1 MSRSLSIL
9 LPVFNAQSY
18 LEHTVLSLL
27 DVVPELTSDFEVLI
41 IDNGSSDDTADT
53 AQSLVARYPQLR
65 LIQNQRRLGAQA
77 AINAGLAV
85 ARGDVVF
92 LREDGTRLDLAH
104 IGSLWRRMG
113 RRIGCIFRN
122 SGIRNLPGRI
132 PRFAARR
139 RTRWITIRSTKR

>member
-1 MSRSLSIL
+1 M

-18 LEHTVLSLL
+18 LEQTVLSLL

-41 IDNGSSDDTADT
+41 IDNGSSDDTADA

-65 LIQNQRRLGAQA
+65 LIQNQRRLGSQA
-77 AINAGLAV
+77 AIGAGLAV
-85 ARGDVVF
+85 ARGEVVF

-113 RRIGCIFRN
+113 RRHLVHVRGA
-122 SGIRNLPGRI
+122 SAATPANLH
-132 PRFAARR
+132 
-139 RTRWITIRSTKR
+139 RSCSTLGADFV